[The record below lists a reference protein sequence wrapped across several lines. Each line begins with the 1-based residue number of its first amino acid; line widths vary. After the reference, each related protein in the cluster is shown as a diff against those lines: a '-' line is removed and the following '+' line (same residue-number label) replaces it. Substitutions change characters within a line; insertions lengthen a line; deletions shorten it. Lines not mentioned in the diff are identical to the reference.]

1 MKILVN
7 PTLPYLP
14 FWQLVRHLGN
24 TNFAGKSA
32 SMQNFPALFMLP
44 EENVYEDC
52 GRSQTIYD
60 RGIVHAYFVM
70 GNMSDRAFKQQ

>member
-7 PTLPYLP
+7 PTQPYLP

-52 GRSQTIYD
+52 GSRRQFMTEEWYILLWIICQT
-60 RGIVHAYFVM
+60 VHLS
-70 GNMSDRAFKQQ
+70 NSK

>member
-7 PTLPYLP
+7 LYTLLKLP

-24 TNFAGKSA
+24 TKFAGKSA
-32 SMQNFPALFMLP
+32 SLQNFPALFMLA

-60 RGIVHAYFVM
+60 RGIVYFVM
-70 GNMSDRAFKQQ
+70 DNMSDRAFKQQ